1 MLVGLSFALGLSV
14 ATNADP
20 VELDRRRIT
29 AHLKQTEAVL
39 RARDVSS
46 LSPALQR
53 NRVAGLDAL
62 HRYWVR
68 GVYPVNALTHGLRTP
83 IFIDHGGRAC
93 AVGQIML
100 ETGASELAQRVAQ
113 RERVEY
119 LATIDTEGVA
129 RWIGAS
135 GFSFAELARIQPSYC
150 NCEDQPLEPVCGVDG
165 ETYPNACLA
174 VDCAGV
180 EIDVDGPCEGNG
192 ESGDGETDGA
202 TGEATSSPEDTT
214 AESSEPEDEDPSG
227 CRVGSRGAGSA
238 LVLLCLCSYR
248 RRRR

>member
-1 MLVGLSFALGLSV
+1 MLIGLSFVLGLSA

-29 AHLKQTEAVL
+29 EHLKQTEADL
-39 RARDVSS
+39 RARDVSF
-46 LSPALQR
+46 LSAALQR
-53 NRVAGLDAL
+53 NRAAGLDAL

-68 GVYPVNALTHGLRTP
+68 GMYPINTLTHGLRAP

-100 ETGASELAQRVAQ
+100 DTGASDLAQRVAEG
-113 RERVEY
+113 ERIEY

-129 RWIGAS
+129 GWIGAS
-135 GFSFAELARIQPSYC
+135 GLSFAELARIQPSYC
-150 NCEDQPLEPVCGVDG
+150 NCENQPLEPVCGVDG
-165 ETYPNACLA
+165 ETYPNSCLA

-180 EIDVDGPCEGNG
+180 DIDFEGPCEGNG

-214 AESSEPEDEDPSG
+214 AETSEPEDEDPSG
-227 CRVGSRGAGSA
+227 CRVGSNGVSSA
-238 LVLLCLCSYR
+238 LFLLCLFSYR
-248 RRRR
+248 RRHR